1 MSTDLPIRR
10 RRTRATRGL
19 AALVVVMGLFLLL
32 ALVAAYA
39 NRNIII
45 EQRISAGS
53 VRAELATQAAD
64 SAIDWVAAMLNTG
77 RIDNYCQPTDDAT
90 MSSFRNRYLLRNTET
105 NGYDYVNR
113 TNSASR
119 FYAGCRMG
127 ADAMHCI
134 CPSSHGQGLTPG
146 GGDANSAAFRVTYDV
161 PVSSSPPETRPA
173 TITVQVRGCANAGT
187 MSDGCLADTG
197 TPVTDAIVDVRAHLG
212 LVKALPAPPA
222 ATLTVGRYLSA
233 SSATAINLANTDPQT
248 GMGVQAGGA
257 PVWPSGVAPTIQGPA
272 GSSSDNA
279 SRILAPSTAL
289 ATQYSSTPSGSGC
302 ENGNCFFRR
311 FFAMDQSLY
320 KRQPAV
326 VRVDCSAGC
335 TLSDLESSGWTGQNA
350 GRPVFVSGDL
360 TIDSSPTGA
369 LGSSTLPILLVVSG
383 TLTVTESMDLVG
395 LIYAHDI
402 NWSASGGS
410 VRGAVVAAQDLTL
423 AGALTAAYDTDV
435 LKRMRDTYG
444 SFVRIPA
451 GWNRG
456 GTE

>member
-1 MSTDLPIRR
+1 MNP
-10 RRTRATRGL
+10 ARGL

-53 VRAELATQAAD
+53 VRAERATQAAD
-64 SAIDWVAAMLNTG
+64 SAVDWVAAMLNTG
-77 RIDNYCQPTDDAT
+77 RIDDHCQPTADAA

-127 ADAMHCI
+127 VDAMHCI
-134 CPSSHGQGLTPG
+134 CPSSHGQGLAPD
-146 GGDANSAAFRVTYDV
+146 GGDVNSAAFRVTYDV
-161 PVSSSPPETRPA
+161 PVSSNPPETRPA

-187 MSDGCLADTG
+187 MNDGCLADTSS
-197 TPVTDAIVDVRAHLG
+197 PVTDAIVDVRAHLG
-212 LVKALPAPPA
+212 LVKALPALPV
-222 ATLTVGRYLSA
+222 ATLTVGNLLSA
-233 SSATAINLANTDPQT
+233 GSATAINLANTDPQA
-248 GMGVQAGGA
+248 GVGVQAGVT
-257 PVWPSGVAPTIQGPA
+257 PLWPSNTAPTILGPA
-272 GSSSDNA
+272 GSAADNS
-279 SRILAPSTAL
+279 SRILAPSSAV
-289 ATQYSSTPSGSGC
+289 ATQSSAPSGSGC

-326 VRVDCSAGC
+326 VRVDCSTGC
-335 TLSDLESSGWTGQNA
+335 TLGDLESNGWTGENA
-350 GRPVFVSGDL
+350 GRPVFVTGNL
-360 TIDSSPTGA
+360 TIDSSPTGT
-369 LGSSTLPILLVVSG
+369 LGSSAVPILLVVSG
-383 TLTVTESMDLVG
+383 TLNVSASVDLVG

-402 NWSASGGS
+402 SWSATGGS
-410 VRGAVVAAQDLTL
+410 MRGAIVAAQNLTL
-423 AGALTAAYDTDV
+423 SGTLTAAYDAEV

-451 GWNRG
+451 AWNRG